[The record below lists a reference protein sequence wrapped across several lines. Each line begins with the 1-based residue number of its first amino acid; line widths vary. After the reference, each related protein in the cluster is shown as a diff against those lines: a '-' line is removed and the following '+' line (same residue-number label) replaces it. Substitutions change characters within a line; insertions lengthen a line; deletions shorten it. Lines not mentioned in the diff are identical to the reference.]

1 MVPSLGST
9 YVRLRQDLE
18 AKGILTRS
26 SEGLVFTTNYTFG
39 SPSGAAM
46 VLLGRPASGWIE
58 WKDEKGRTLRQLQ
71 GMAAEGLDD
80 VE

>member
-1 MVPSLGST
+1 MVPSLGRT
-9 YVRLRQDLE
+9 YVRLRGELE
-18 AKGILTRS
+18 ASGILARS
-26 SEGLVFTTNYTFG
+26 PEGLVFTRDYAFR

-58 WKDEKGRTLRQLQ
+58 WKDEQGRTLRQLQ
-71 GMAAEGLDD
+71 GIQVGDATD